1 MRSSCRQLFA
11 ALASAA
17 LFMLASC
24 VRGPSHHATSI
35 VNYLYPDRREHVE
48 TPTVP
53 LLSLPLRVGIAFVP
67 GEGNQCVRCD
77 ADAFPETERMALMK
91 KVAEHFRDSAFVK
104 SIEIIPSTYL
114 TPQGSF
120 ANLDQLRSMFGID
133 VIALVSYDQIQFN
146 DQKRTSLTY
155 WTIIG
160 AYFVEGEKN
169 DTRTMMDAVVYDIA
183 SRRLLFRAPGVSS
196 IKGSSTPVNLS
207 EQLRR
212 DREKGFRLASTELIT
227 NLDQQLAV
235 FREKVKNAPSDYRVV
250 KQPEYRGGTR
260 GGGGADLP
268 MLLLVLGLGGA
279 SMLARRRRAQAAA

>member
-1 MRSSCRQLFA
+1 MRSSCRPLFA
-11 ALASAA
+11 ALGSAA
-17 LFMLASC
+17 LFMVASC
-24 VRGPSHHATSI
+24 TGGPSHHATSI

-67 GEGNQCVRCD
+67 SEFNQCSRCD
-77 ADAFPETERMALMK
+77 DDAFPETERLALMN
-91 KVAEHFRDSAFVK
+91 KVAEHFHDSAFVK
-104 SIEIIPSTYL
+104 SIEIIPSAYL

-160 AYFVEGEKN
+160 AYLVEGEKN

-196 IKGSSTPVNLS
+196 IRGSSTPVNLS
-207 EQLRR
+207 QQLRR

-260 GGGGADLP
+260 GGGSADVP
-268 MLLLVLGLGGA
+268 LLVLVLGLGGA
-279 SMLARRRRAQAAA
+279 SLLTRRRRVRATS